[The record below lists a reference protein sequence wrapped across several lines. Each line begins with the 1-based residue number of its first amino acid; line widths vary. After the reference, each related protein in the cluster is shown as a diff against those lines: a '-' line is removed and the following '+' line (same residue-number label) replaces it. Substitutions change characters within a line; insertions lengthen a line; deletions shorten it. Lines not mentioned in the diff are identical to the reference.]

1 MTLSSQLRR
10 RPPDSAIALSTVLIL
25 ALASWPISAAPS
37 SRGVHTT
44 SHYLTTRDGTRLAV
58 DVHLPASREAGREI
72 PALLVLTRYW
82 RSSED
87 PSTGVANPALSP
99 LDRFFIGHGYAI
111 VKVDV
116 RGSGASFG
124 TRPAEYGQQEVRD
137 GWDVVDWVV
146 NQPWC
151 DGNVGAFGTSYT
163 GTTAELLAASGHPA
177 VKAVIPGWSDFDMYL
192 SPVRP
197 YGLLATSFIR
207 EWGALVGW
215 QDDNASDH
223 LGASVRRVD
232 ADADGE
238 MLAAAV
244 EEHRSNPDVY
254 EAVRSAEFRD
264 DVFAG
269 TSVYANGPLY
279 WKEAIERSRVP
290 MLVLVSWLDAG
301 TIDGALQR
309 FRHLGNPQKLVIMAT
324 NHGGALHAS
333 PFEVGR
339 DTVPPKPSIEEQFE
353 LRLAFFDQH
362 MKGGS
367 AGVDAWPAVRYYNL
381 GEEAFR
387 EADSWPPGELS
398 PERWYFRKRNGLST
412 QPPATDPGV
421 DRYEI
426 DFTVTT
432 GATNRWK
439 TQMGEAVLGLSD
451 RGAMDA
457 RMLSYTSE
465 PLAAD
470 LQVAGAPV
478 VSLSVASDHDD
489 GAFLAYLEV
498 VDEDGRSR
506 YVTEGGLRAIH
517 RKPWHSSVFG
527 DDGPLHSFRRG
538 DRMPLV
544 PGDVVTLTFRMWPT
558 AVLIRKGQRI
568 RIAIA
573 GADADTFDRV
583 PAEGTPTISVYRSVA
598 QPSFVDLPTLRE

>member
-1 MTLSSQLRR
+1 
-10 RPPDSAIALSTVLIL
+10 VLVL
-25 ALASWPISAAPS
+25 ALASWAISATPS
-37 SRGVHTT
+37 SQGVRTT
-44 SHYLTTRDGTRLAV
+44 SHYLTTRDGTRLAA
-58 DVHLPASREAGREI
+58 DVHLPVSREAGRKI

-146 NQPWC
+146 SQPWC

-163 GTTAELLAASGHPA
+163 GTTAELLAASGHSA
-177 VKAVIPGWSDFDMYL
+177 VKAVIPGWSDFDVYL

-215 QDDNASDH
+215 QDDNVSDH
-223 LGASVRRVD
+223 LGASVRRVGSDTD
-232 ADADGE
+232 AT

-264 DVFAG
+264 DKFAG

-279 WKEAIERSRVP
+279 WMEAIERSRVP

-333 PFEVGR
+333 PFVVDR
-339 DTVPPKPSIEEQFE
+339 DAVPPKPSIEEQFQ
-353 LRLAFFDQH
+353 LRLAFLDHH
-362 MKGGS
+362 MKGAR

-381 GEEAFR
+381 GEEAYR
-387 EADSWPPGELS
+387 EADSWPPGEAS
-398 PERWYFRKRNGLST
+398 PERWYFRKQNELSP
-412 QPPATDPGV
+412 QPPTNDPGV
-421 DRYEI
+421 DQYEI

-457 RMLSYTSE
+457 RMLTYTSE

-478 VSLSVASDHDD
+478 VSLSVASDHAD
-489 GAFLAYLEV
+489 GTFLAYLEV

-517 RKPWHSSVFG
+517 RKPRRDPVFG
-527 DDGPLHSFRRG
+527 DDGPLHSFRRT
-538 DRMPLV
+538 DRLPLV
-544 PGDVVTLTFRMWPT
+544 PGEIAELTFRMWST

-573 GADADTFDRV
+573 GADADTFDRL
-583 PAEGTPTISVYRSVA
+583 PAEGTPTINVYRSGA
-598 QPSFVDLPTLRE
+598 QPSFVDLPTLRELGRW